1 MELDIT
7 TLNKKAV
14 ELKSIN
20 NKINVLLDT
29 VDYLR
34 VQAEALAEEV
44 QEERNT
50 TIELLTDS
58 VDDQVEEYL
67 AGIEV

>member
-7 TLNKKAV
+7 TLNEKAV